1 MKSLKELFNL
11 SYEEQ
16 LSYIEEQLPHAQYK
30 DGIKSLYKKFSKYN
44 DFNINNVLPYTE
56 TKYRYKKKEMSKP
69 LFDINTT
76 NTKIRFQI
84 AISIVYLSM
93 KEQKQYNEKNFVY
106 ICYYLYRRTSNNNSI
121 DADFF
126 AGLVNAV
133 IENPEIFIKRLEIE
147 KEKYINNEHS
157 KEIPYGESLI
167 EHSLYI
173 PYSYKKKLYHFTKE
187 DFEGVMKYN
196 DGTISLQELYNYFM
210 NYGFYSICKSKAE
223 DKGLKVSKMTYS
235 SFVKYF
241 YKFGFSLAKL
251 EKPKYTTFVKPE
263 FQDISFVNNSDSE
276 DIETNTKEQEISL
289 EKPLDIN
296 KFIPKTKEQLEN
308 ERNLELTLSKMKI
321 EINLNDKAKQISNP
335 FKQLKLQL

>member
-11 SYEEQ
+11 TYEEQ
-16 LSYIEEQLPHAQYK
+16 LSYIQNK
-30 DGIKSLYKKFSKYN
+30 VDIKSLYKKFNKYN

-56 TKYRYKKKEMSKP
+56 TKYRCKKKEMSKP

-84 AISIVYLSM
+84 AIAIVYLSM

-133 IENPEIFIKRLEIE
+133 IENPEMFIKRLEIE

-173 PYSYKKKLYHFTKE
+173 PYSYKKTLYHFTKE

-223 DKGLKVSKMTYS
+223 DKGLKISKMTYS

-251 EKPKYTTFVKPE
+251 EKPKYTFVKPE
-263 FQDISFVNNSDSE
+263 FQDISFLDDSNSE
-276 DIETNTKEQEISL
+276 EIETNTKEPEISL

-308 ERNLELTLSKMKI
+308 EKNLELVLSKTKI
-321 EINLNDKAKQISNP
+321 EINFNDNAKQISNP
-335 FKQLKLQL
+335 FKQLKL